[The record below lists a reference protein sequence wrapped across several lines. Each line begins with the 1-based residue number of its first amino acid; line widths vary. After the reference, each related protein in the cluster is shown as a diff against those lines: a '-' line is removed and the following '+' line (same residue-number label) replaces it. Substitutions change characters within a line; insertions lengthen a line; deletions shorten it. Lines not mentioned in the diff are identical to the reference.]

1 MQDGQE
7 RPAAQEQE
15 AAVVRKSERQLG
27 TPARFN
33 IGTEV
38 RVKLSSMVPD
48 LEDIPLD
55 DWAGTIQQ
63 SP

>member
-1 MQDGQE
+1 M
-7 RPAAQEQE
+7 
-15 AAVVRKSERQLG
+15 VRKSERQLG
-27 TPARFN
+27 TPTHFN
-33 IGTEV
+33 VGTEV